1 MPASSPD
8 LNPIE
13 NVWGSMKNYLQT
25 IIKPKNMKEL
35 KDRIREFWLTLT
47 PQVCQ
52 KYNVHG
58 SLKNIEEQRGPSC
71 Y

>member
-1 MPASSPD
+1 
-8 LNPIE
+8 
-13 NVWGSMKNYLQT
+13 MKNYLQT